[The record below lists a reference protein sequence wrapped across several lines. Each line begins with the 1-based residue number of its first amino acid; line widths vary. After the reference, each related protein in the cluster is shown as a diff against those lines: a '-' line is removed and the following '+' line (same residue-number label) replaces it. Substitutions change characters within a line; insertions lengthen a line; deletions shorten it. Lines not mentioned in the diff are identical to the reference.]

1 MGATPV
7 VAGTVALRIAI
18 AAGIALALV
27 LGACGSGRGG
37 RAASPRT
44 GSAAG
49 RTQPVAGATGPA
61 GGAGLAALVRERRP
75 IGRGPRFQPPATG
88 PVPGR
93 CRRALGPRFGVH
105 VELFADGRV
114 VLLPAGIGT
123 RGPLRH
129 SAGRIAGARCYGALV
144 TLDPT
149 GVILVRPGR
158 VQRLAAL
165 FRAWGRAL
173 SRRRLLSFAAAPGRG
188 VTVYVG
194 GLPWHGGPGGVPL
207 TRHAEIVLEVGP
219 PVPPHSA
226 YTFPPGV

>member
-1 MGATPV
+1 M
-7 VAGTVALRIAI
+7 AI
-18 AAGIALALV
+18 AAGTALALA
-27 LGACGSGRGG
+27 LGACGSGRGE
-37 RAASPRT
+37 RAAGPRT
-44 GSAAG
+44 GPAAG
-49 RTQPVAGATGPA
+49 RAGPAAGGTGPA
-61 GGAGLAALVRERRP
+61 GGTGLAALVRERRP

-105 VELFADGRV
+105 VELFAADRV
-114 VLLPAGIGT
+114 VLVPAGIGT
-123 RGPLRH
+123 RGPLRR

-144 TLDPT
+144 TLEPT
-149 GVILVRPGR
+149 GVILARPGR
-158 VQRLAAL
+158 VLRLATL

-173 SRRRLLSFAAAPGRG
+173 SRRSLLSFGAAPGGG

-194 GLPWHGGPGGVPL
+194 GLPWHGAPGGVPL

-219 PVPPHSA
+219 PVPPHST